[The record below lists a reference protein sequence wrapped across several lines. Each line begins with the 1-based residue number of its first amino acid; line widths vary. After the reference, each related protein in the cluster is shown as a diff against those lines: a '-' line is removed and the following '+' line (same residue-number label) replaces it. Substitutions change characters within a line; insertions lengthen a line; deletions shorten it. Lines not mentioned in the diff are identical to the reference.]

1 MYAYN
6 ITEVKSM
13 FLGGAGL
20 GLGLGLWNPWL
31 FNSFL
36 YPGLWGA
43 GLGWGLGW
51 GGGFW

>member
-1 MYAYN
+1 
-6 ITEVKSM
+6 M

-20 GLGLGLWNPWL
+20 GLGLWSPWL
-31 FNSFL
+31 FHSLFF
-36 YPGLWGA
+36 PGFWGS